1 MDILF
6 LGTGAGMPS
15 RQRNVTSIA
24 LRLLAE
30 RNAIWLFDCGEG
42 TQHQILSTSIKP
54 RKIEK
59 IFITHL
65 HGDHIYG
72 LPGLLSSRS
81 FLGGETALTIYGP
94 KGIKEFVLVSL
105 KISQTFLKYN
115 LFFHEFEKD
124 SIIFE
129 DNTFLVE
136 VKKLEH
142 GIDSYGY
149 RVVEKDRPG
158 ELLVHKLKEL
168 GVKPG
173 PIYKDIKAGN
183 DVVLEDGTKIVAE
196 KFVGQKK
203 KGKVVTILGDT
214 RFCQAAIDLAKDS
227 DLLVHEATFAK
238 GEEQLAKEYYHSTT
252 SQAATIALKANVKKL
267 LVTHISSRY
276 DLKESE
282 NLISQL
288 KEIFLNSDIASDF
301 HEENI

>member
-1 MDILF
+1 MDVLF

-24 LRLLAE
+24 LKLLAE
-30 RNAIWLFDCGEG
+30 RNSIWLFDCGEA

-54 RKIEK
+54 RKVEK

-72 LPGLLSSRS
+72 LPGFLSSRS
-81 FLGGETALTIYGP
+81 FLGGETPLTIYGP

-105 KISQTFLKYN
+105 KVSQTFLKYN
-115 LFFHEFEKD
+115 LLFHEFEKD

-136 VKKLEH
+136 AKKLEH

-149 RVVEKDRPG
+149 RIVEKDRPG
-158 ELLVHKLKEL
+158 ELLVEKLKEL

-183 DVVLEDGTKIVAE
+183 DVVLEDGTRLSARQ
-196 KFVGQKK
+196 FVGEKK

-214 RFCQAAIDLAKDS
+214 RYCEASIDLAMDS
-227 DLLVHEATFAK
+227 DLLIHEATFAK
-238 GEEQLAKEYYHSTT
+238 GEEALAKEYFHSTT
-252 SQAATIALKANVKKL
+252 SQAATIAKKANVKRL

-282 NLISQL
+282 ILVNQL
-288 KEIFLNSDIASDF
+288 KELFSNSVIASDF
-301 HEENI
+301 YEEHL